1 MITDFYRDPS
11 YVNISVVKHIG
22 IDKDINSIVVG
33 VNHNLVS
40 ATIHLD
46 NFSEKTIAPLR
57 KELAGLLLTRHLDK
71 ETIINS
77 IITCIHQNIDCI
89 KSSQPEQN
97 KAKGKQEEKDSKNK
111 TEGDNNNDNNV
122 NNAQIL
128 VNLAS
133 LKHNTELF
141 FKDQYGEPY
150 VAVRLGKD
158 QYGEP
163 YVAVRLGK
171 EKHLEIMSLESRK
184 YKYYLA
190 RLFRENTGGQI
201 VGKEAI
207 NSTVNVLSANAEF
220 DGETVPLHLRVAWG
234 RIENKAREGYI
245 YYDMTDQQ
253 WRIIEISKYGWQII
267 SGSDTDVPILFK
279 RYNQVA
285 QVEPDR
291 NYSIDIFDQF
301 LNLTNVRNKK
311 HKHLLKVYIVS
322 LLIPDID
329 HTILTT
335 YGPKGAAK
343 SFLLELIKKL
353 IDPSKPTLLT
363 LQKNIAEFIQQVN
376 HIYLPFYDNVKFI
389 PYWLSDEI
397 CKAITGIGHTKRKL
411 YSNNEDF
418 IYEHKRCIS
427 LNGINVA
434 LTEPDALDRSIFIE
448 LQHIDDEDRRKEEE
462 LIAEFERIRP
472 KLMGYI
478 FDVLVKAMQIKPK
491 LRLTRL
497 SRMADF
503 TEWGEAISQAIG
515 YQEMSFIEAYQENR
529 NEQNRVAVNENIV
542 GSLFVKFYN
551 NYEET
556 NENPI
561 FVGSP
566 EILYKALVDFAEGNE
581 ININNRQF
589 PKTSEI
595 LIKKLNA
602 IKSNLKEGFGIIVKI
617 ERDSRNYSTITIYRN
632 TKQQQQTTS
641 NPLPNQAYALQ
652 VLHKQILR

>member
-1 MITDFYRDPS
+1 MITDFYLDPS
-11 YVNISVVKHIG
+11 YININVVKRIG

-46 NFSEKTIAPLR
+46 NFSEKTITLLR
-57 KELAGLLLTRHLDK
+57 KDLAGLLLMRHVDK
-71 ETIINS
+71 QLIINS

-89 KSSQPEQN
+89 KSSQSQQN
-97 KAKGKQEEKDSKNK
+97 KDKGELEEKDAKNK
-111 TEGDNNNDNNV
+111 SDDAAPETSI
-122 NNAQIL
+122 AQML
-128 VNLAS
+128 VELAS
-133 LKHNTELF
+133 ERDNTELF
-141 FKDQYGEPY
+141 FKNQYDEPF
-150 VAVRLGKD
+150 AVRIGND
-158 QYGEP
+158 
-163 YVAVRLGK
+163 R
-171 EKHLEIMSLESRK
+171 HLDIMPLKSSR

-190 RLFRENTGGQI
+190 WLFRENTGGQI
-201 VGKEAI
+201 VGKDAI
-207 NSTVNVLSANAEF
+207 NNAVNTLAADAVF

-234 RIENKAREGYI
+234 STMNRTTKPGCI
-245 YYDMTDQQ
+245 YYDMTDDA
-253 WRIIEISKYGWQII
+253 RTIIEISKDGKRII
-267 SGSDTDVPILFK
+267 NGSDPNAPILFQ
-279 RYNQVA
+279 RYNQVS
-285 QVEPDR
+285 QVEPDS
-291 NYSIDIFDQF
+291 NYPPDIFEQF
-301 LNLTNVRNKK
+301 LNLTNVRNKQ
-311 HKHLLKVYIVS
+311 HRHLLQVYIVS

-343 SFLLELIKKL
+343 SFLLKLIKKL

-363 LQKNIAEFIQQVN
+363 LQKNIEEFIQQVN
-376 HIYLPFYDNVKFI
+376 HIYMPFYDNVKFI

-448 LQHIDDEDRRKEEE
+448 LQDIDDEDRRKEED
-462 LIAEFERIRP
+462 LLLEFERIRP
-472 KLMGYI
+472 KLMAYI
-478 FDVLVKAMQIKPK
+478 FDILVKAMQIKPK

-503 TEWGEAISQAIG
+503 TEWGEAISQAMG

-551 NYEET
+551 NIEEGT
-556 NENPI
+556 DENPI

-566 EILYKALVDFAEGNE
+566 DILYKTLVDFAVENE

-589 PKTSEI
+589 PKTSEV
-595 LIKKLNA
+595 LVKKLNA

-617 ERDSRNYSTITIYRN
+617 ERDSRNYSTIAIFRN
-632 TKQQQQTTS
+632 KKQQQQTSS
-641 NPLPNQAYALQ
+641 NPLSNHAYGLQ
-652 VLHKQILR
+652 ILHKQILR